1 MMYYANS
8 TFCAFMESLTI
19 YFVLG
24 CLEMQFVCTK
34 VWEYI
39 LNKYAYVL
47 VIDLICKFF
56 DLSKNND
63 IGNAACDLLTYHTYT
78 PTPAINN
85 WF

>member
-1 MMYYANS
+1 MNVFYAIS
-8 TFCAFMESLTI
+8 I
-19 YFVLG
+19 YFVLE

-63 IGNAACDLLTYHTYT
+63 IGNVACNLFDLSHVH
-78 PTPAINN
+78 TPAINN